1 MKPKLIYVWRGKKKK
16 CKLYKYLKVQE
27 LEENHRKLLKLN

>member
-1 MKPKLIYVWRGKKKK
+1 MSEEVKKK